1 MRWIVAIGSALLI
14 VGTIYFLVFA
24 DRTFTSYDGTR
35 EGEAVQ
41 AAIEHLRAN
50 GWTLLR
56 SSSEV
61 QKAVCT
67 GNERYYL
74 VQLRSPD
81 YTPILAADEN
91 CKVSNIA
98 RKRRGIEL

>member
-74 VQLRSPD
+74 VKLRSPD
-81 YTPILAADEN
+81 YLLILTMDADCQISAIE
-91 CKVSNIA
+91 